1 MEPLLDFLKN
11 QSLFS
16 LFLKLFGIVL
26 GLLYLFFS
34 IIMIRQVSSM
44 KRTVSVN
51 DSSLLLIFTYIQ
63 VFLAAVIVFFAFFI
77 LWVFS
82 NGTIAS
88 I

>member
-77 LWVFS
+77 L
-82 NGTIAS
+82 
-88 I
+88 